1 MFTTTPVPA
10 AVRVVHRVL
19 FRKRRAD
26 DAAAV
31 AAESLRHSRRVTGT
45 APSAKW
51 LALG

>member
-1 MFTTTPVPA
+1 MFTTPVPA
-10 AVRVVHRVL
+10 AARVVHRVL
-19 FRKRRAD
+19 SRRRRAD

-31 AAESLRHSRRVTGT
+31 AAETPRRSRRVTGT